1 MAREWSTTAII
12 GNDGAVRLQLPDWFP
27 VGWAQVVVEYEGDR
41 VVRLTVR
48 PQARDEAP
56 DARTGEPIANAG

>member
-41 VVRLTVR
+41 V
-48 PQARDEAP
+48 
-56 DARTGEPIANAG
+56 G